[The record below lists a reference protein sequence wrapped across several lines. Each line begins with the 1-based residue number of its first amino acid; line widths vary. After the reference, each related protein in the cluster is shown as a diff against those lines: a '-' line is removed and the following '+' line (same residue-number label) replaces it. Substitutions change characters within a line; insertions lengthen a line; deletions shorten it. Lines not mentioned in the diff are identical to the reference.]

1 MTLGWV
7 FDALLA
13 LAALGMAVFVIAA
26 RGLFA
31 AVIGFVTL
39 GLLLAL
45 VWMRLEAPDVA
56 LAEAAIGGGA
66 TGVLLIGLARNP
78 GAMRNDAL
86 TDRSDLVLTLA
97 AAALAAATAAALAA
111 VVLLLPTPA
120 PTLAPET
127 AANLA
132 ATGLG
137 NPVTAVLLGFRAQD
151 TFLEA
156 IALLL
161 ALLGVW
167 SLARDDAWGGI
178 PGPRRLPV
186 PDGPLD
192 LLARVL
198 PPIGIVIGVHVIWTG
213 SDAPGGE
220 FQGCTLLAAMWVL
233 LMLAGVVEPP
243 SIDRPWLRRVL
254 VAGPAVFLAVGLL
267 GLAREGG
274 FLAYP
279 EGGAKPLILVIEIA
293 LVPTIVVIVAMLLAG
308 PPERA
313 TRR

>member
-1 MTLGWV
+1 VTLAWI
-7 FDALLA
+7 FDTLLA
-13 LAALGMAVFVIAA
+13 LAAIGMAVFVIAA
-26 RGLFA
+26 RSLFA
-31 AVIGFVTL
+31 AVIGLVTL

-66 TGVLLIGLARNP
+66 TGVLLIGLARRP
-78 GAMRNDAL
+78 GIPRNDTL
-86 TDRSDLVLTLA
+86 TDRSDSAVTIAAAVLA
-97 AAALAAATAAALAA
+97 AVVAVALAA
-111 VVLLLPTPA
+111 VVMLLPTPA
-120 PTLAPET
+120 PSLAPEAT
-127 AANLA
+127 ANLA

-151 TFLEA
+151 TFLEV

-167 SLARDDAWGGI
+167 SLARDDAWGGV
-178 PGPRRLPV
+178 PGPRRPV
-186 PDGPLD
+186 VPNGPLD

-243 SIDRPWLRRVL
+243 SIDRPWLRRVPA
-254 VAGPAVFLAVGLL
+254 AGPAVFLAVGLL

-279 EGGAKPLILVIEIA
+279 EGWAKPLILVIEIA
-293 LVPTIVVIVAMLLAG
+293 LVPAIVVIVAMLLAG
-308 PPERA
+308 PPERTA
-313 TRR
+313 RR

>member
-1 MTLGWV
+1 MTLAWI

-13 LAALGMAVFVIAA
+13 LTAIGMAVFVIAA
-26 RGLFA
+26 RTMFA
-31 AVIGFVTL
+31 AVIGLVTL

-66 TGVLLIGLARNP
+66 TGVLLIGLARRP
-78 GAMRNDAL
+78 GMLRNDAL
-86 TDRSDLVLTLA
+86 EDRSDFALTVA
-97 AAALAAATAAALAA
+97 AAALAA
-111 VVLLLPTPA
+111 VVAVALAAVVMLLPTPA
-120 PTLAPET
+120 PSLAPEAT
-127 AANLA
+127 ANLA

-137 NPVTAVLLGFRAQD
+137 NPVTATLLGFRAQD
-151 TFLEA
+151 TFLEV

-167 SLARDDAWGGI
+167 SLARDDAWGGT
-178 PGPRRLPV
+178 PGPRRLAV
-186 PDGPLD
+186 PAGPLD

-254 VAGPAVFLAVGLL
+254 AAGPGVFLAVGLL
-267 GLAREGG
+267 GLARKGG

-279 EGGAKPLILVIEIA
+279 EGWAKPLILLIEIA
-293 LVPTIVVIVAMLLAG
+293 LVPAIVVIVAMLLAG

-313 TRR
+313 ARR